1 MIMTYEKPIL
11 ITYEE
16 ISTITGGQNTGNW
29 TGICG

>member
-16 ISTITGGQNTGNW
+16 ISTITGGQTPGDW
-29 TGICG
+29 SVIFG